1 MKKINNKKVN
11 NVNLA
16 KTIASL
22 WREVNKFTQPADA
35 ALSKFFR
42 EHRELKAFERGIV
55 AETIYTMLRNYRKIT
70 AIIPAVNGLQ
80 MIAYTW
86 QHFLSV
92 APEIVKNIPLAEW
105 EGVKKL
111 SAPDLRLNEFPE
123 WLQQRLALHY
133 EQAFIDELAAAMS
146 KPASLVLRVNTLKI
160 SRDELIGKFAEQ
172 GISVLPTV
180 YSPYGLVLKE
190 KLALMNNRLFLD
202 GCLEV
207 QDESS
212 QLAGMLLNPA
222 RGEMVVDFC
231 AGSGGKTLLLG
242 MMMRNSGRIYAFDVN
257 ERRLNNLSPR
267 LARSGLSNVYPQLIN
282 SENDT
287 KVKRLIGKVDRVF
300 VDAPCLG
307 LGTLRRNP
315 DLKFRQDESALA
327 EINLK
332 QQAILASA
340 ARLVKENGYLVY
352 ATCSILP
359 EENQDIV
366 NDFLSSHPEFEIIPI
381 SQAIKV
387 DALQLENDNFLQIYP
402 QIHGCDGF
410 FACLMQRKA
419 KKDVL

>member
-1 MKKINNKKVN
+1 MKKNDNKKVK

-22 WREVNKFTQPADA
+22 WREVNKFAQPADA
-35 ALSKFFR
+35 VLSKFFR
-42 EHRELKAFERGIV
+42 EHRELKAFERGIA

-70 AIIPAVNGLQ
+70 AIIPAINGLQ

-92 APEIVKNIPLAEW
+92 APEIVKNIPLTEW
-105 EGVKKL
+105 DGVKKL
-111 SAPDLRLNEFPE
+111 PAPDLSLNEFPE

-133 EQAFIDELAAAMS
+133 ESAFIDELAAAMS
-146 KPASLVLRVNTLKI
+146 KPASLVLRVNTLKS
-160 SRDELIGKFAEQ
+160 SRDELIGKFADQ
-172 GISVLPTV
+172 GISVSPTV
-180 YSPYGLVLKE
+180 YSPYGVVLQE
-190 KLALMNNRLFLD
+190 KLALMNNPLFLD
-202 GCLEV
+202 GSLEV

-332 QQAILASA
+332 QRAILTSA

-381 SQAIKV
+381 SQILKV
-387 DALQLENDNFLQIYP
+387 ANLQLENDNFLQVYP
-402 QIHGCDGF
+402 QLHGCDGF
-410 FACLMQRKA
+410 FACLMQRKS
-419 KKDVL
+419 